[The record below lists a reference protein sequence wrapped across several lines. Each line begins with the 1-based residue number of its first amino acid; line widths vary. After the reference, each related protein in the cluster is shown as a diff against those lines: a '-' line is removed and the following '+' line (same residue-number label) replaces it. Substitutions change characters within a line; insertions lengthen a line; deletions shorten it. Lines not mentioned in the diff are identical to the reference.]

1 MAKDRFY
8 RTKPHVNGA
17 VIFGLAQLGFSA
29 LGARQIEQ
37 GQAITD
43 PRDRGLVAEIL
54 GGGVRDSAS
63 RTNIQY
69 YTIGPAPDG
78 AGRSDPDM
86 VILAMTYRHS
96 VVLSTIPYLDAAAMI
111 QLKQLGF
118 SAAGTHQIATGQIVT
133 DPQDRGLVAEMLH
146 ELILQLAPPMKIGW
160 MRAYC
165 EGTDLRK
172 S

>member
-1 MAKDRFY
+1 MAKERFY
-8 RTKPHVNGA
+8 RTKPHVNGGA
-17 VIFGLAQLGFSA
+17 MLGLAQLGFSA

-43 PRDRGLVAEIL
+43 PRDRSLVAEIL
-54 GGGVRDSAS
+54 GEGDSAS
-63 RTNIQY
+63 RTEVKY
-69 YTIGPAPDG
+69 YTVTLTNA
-78 AGRSDPDM
+78 R
-86 VILAMTYRHS
+86 VTQ
-96 VVLSTIPYLDAAAMI
+96 YLHAAAMI

-118 SAAGTHQIATGQIVT
+118 SAAGIHQIATCQVVT
-133 DPQDRGLVAEMLH
+133 GAQDRDLVAEMLH

-165 EGTDLRK
+165 EGPDLRK